1 MELIILTPTYSD
13 WQWQDIVT
21 KEIVDKSNITINP
34 IQHRL
39 FHGDVIDEIT
49 EEIITPSPFRT
60 MKNIPCVLD
69 YKGSTHGRSNDKLT
83 YRCIP
88 NDKSLPQFLVP
99 YQSKSKGLEKNKI
112 NKYVLVQFKE
122 WSAQDK
128 HPLGTLTNTLGD
140 VDNYDAYT
148 EYQLYSK
155 GLVITLKEFIS
166 ETLFL
171 KNKKVQESLIDEI
184 CERYPFIEN
193 RTHLNIFSIDPEG
206 CTDIDDAIGIVEH
219 KDHTTVSVYIA
230 NVPLILDHFN
240 LWQHLTDKCSTIYLP
255 MHKLPML
262 PPILSDNICSLLEEE
277 LRFAL
282 ALAIPL
288 GALPPH
294 PRTQEHEYNN
304 FSASRPPTT
313 SEFGLR
319 GCGGVAPTLKPVLI
333 KVSKNYVYEEPE
345 LLEDKDYQTLLK
357 ITQTMDP
364 KVQDSHDLVEYYMT
378 QMNWRCAQEL
388 VKQNCGIL
396 RSAHM
401 KSAHMKSAHMK
412 SAHMK
417 SAHMKEK
424 ATEAEEINTAS
435 PEVNKFIT
443 NWKYASG
450 QYTTIE
456 DKSSHEMIGYDVY
469 THITSPI
476 RRLVD
481 VINMTLLQDKLGL
494 IRYKNDEAIQFCKL
508 WSSKM
513 KVDFINTS
521 TKSIKKVQNNCLLLT
536 LYLKNKES
544 KKKQHYVIGYLFDRV
559 DTDINK
565 KNKHKYIYNVYIPD
579 YKMISTFKSNELI
592 KPYSTAQF
600 TLHLFMDEDNLKQ
613 KIRLQR
619 I

>member
-1 MELIILTPTYSD
+1 ME
-13 WQWQDIVT
+13 
-21 KEIVDKSNITINP
+21 
-34 IQHRL
+34 
-39 FHGDVIDEIT
+39 
-49 EEIITPSPFRT
+49 
-60 MKNIPCVLD
+60 
-69 YKGSTHGRSNDKLT
+69 
-83 YRCIP
+83 
-88 NDKSLPQFLVP
+88 
-99 YQSKSKGLEKNKI
+99 
-112 NKYVLVQFKE
+112 
-122 WSAQDK
+122 
-128 HPLGTLTNTLGD
+128 
-140 VDNYDAYT
+140 
-148 EYQLYSK
+148 
-155 GLVITLKEFIS
+155 
-166 ETLFL
+166 
-171 KNKKVQESLIDEI
+171 
-184 CERYPFIEN
+184 
-193 RTHLNIFSIDPEG
+193 
-206 CTDIDDAIGIVEH
+206 
-219 KDHTTVSVYIA
+219 
-230 NVPLILDHFN
+230 
-240 LWQHLTDKCSTIYLP
+240 
-255 MHKLPML
+255 
-262 PPILSDNICSLLEEE
+262 
-277 LRFAL
+277 
-282 ALAIPL
+282 
-288 GALPPH
+288 
-294 PRTQEHEYNN
+294 
-304 FSASRPPTT
+304 
-313 SEFGLR
+313 
-319 GCGGVAPTLKPVLI
+319 
-333 KVSKNYVYEEPE
+333 
-345 LLEDKDYQTLLK
+345 
-357 ITQTMDP
+357 
-364 KVQDSHDLVEYYMT
+364 
-378 QMNWRCAQEL
+378 
-388 VKQNCGIL
+388 
-396 RSAHM
+396 
-401 KSAHMKSAHMK
+401 